1 MPTLMQKKLSSKRKY
16 KIEKENEKKIRS
28 MDKADKDKWK
38 WTMQEKFNEEVELDR
53 EKVKKIVP
61 QKFHK

>member
-1 MPTLMQKKLSSKRKY
+1 MQKKLSSKRKY

-53 EKVKKIVP
+53 EKVKKMVP

>member
-53 EKVKKIVP
+53 EKVKKMVP

>member
-1 MPTLMQKKLSSKRKY
+1 MPTLIQKKLSSKRKY

-28 MDKADKDKWK
+28 MDKTDKDKWK

-53 EKVKKIVP
+53 EKVKKMVP

>member
-1 MPTLMQKKLSSKRKY
+1 
-16 KIEKENEKKIRS
+16 
-28 MDKADKDKWK
+28 MDKTDKDKWK

-53 EKVKKIVP
+53 EKVKKMVP

>member
-1 MPTLMQKKLSSKRKY
+1 MQKKLSSKRKY

>member
-1 MPTLMQKKLSSKRKY
+1 MR
-16 KIEKENEKKIRS
+16 KKIRS